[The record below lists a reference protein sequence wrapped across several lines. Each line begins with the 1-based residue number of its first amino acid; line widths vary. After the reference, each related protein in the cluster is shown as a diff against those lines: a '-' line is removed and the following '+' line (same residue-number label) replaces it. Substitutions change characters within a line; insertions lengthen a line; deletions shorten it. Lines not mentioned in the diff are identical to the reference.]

1 MFKTS
6 LALYVENTMEISVS
20 HSLHISYSGCEAMEV
35 NDSASAVRRLGF
47 CELDLM
53 RKLYLNL
60 KD

>member
-1 MFKTS
+1 
-6 LALYVENTMEISVS
+6 MEISVS